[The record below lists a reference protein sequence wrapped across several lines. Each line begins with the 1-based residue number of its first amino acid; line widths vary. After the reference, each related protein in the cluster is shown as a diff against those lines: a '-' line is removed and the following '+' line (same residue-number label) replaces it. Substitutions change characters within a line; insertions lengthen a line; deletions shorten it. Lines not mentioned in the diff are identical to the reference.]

1 MRDFRN
7 IKAWE
12 KSHQLALATYKAMQY
27 FPSDERFG
35 LISQARRAATS
46 IPTNIAEG
54 CGRDSDKELV
64 YFLRV
69 AAGSSSE
76 LEYLF
81 LAANDLGY
89 LKADTYERLNQQVN
103 EEKKMLN
110 GLLKSLQGT
119 QDAGNTNG

>member
-12 KSHQLALATYKAMQY
+12 KSHQLVLATYKATQD

-35 LISQARRAATS
+35 LISQTRRAATS

-54 CGRDSDKELV
+54 CGRDTDKELA

-81 LAANDLGY
+81 LAAKDLDY
-89 LKADTYERLNQQVN
+89 LKTDTFAELNQQVN
-103 EEKKMLN
+103 EVKKMLN
-110 GLLKSLQGT
+110 GFIKSLQSTKG
-119 QDAGNTNG
+119 

>member
-7 IKAWE
+7 VKAWE
-12 KSHQLALATYKAMQY
+12 KSHRLALATYEATRN
-27 FPSDERFG
+27 FPDDERFG
-35 LISQARRAATS
+35 LTSQTRRAATS

-54 CGRDSDKELV
+54 CGRDTDKELA

-81 LAANDLGY
+81 LAAKDLGY
-89 LKADTYERLNQQVN
+89 LPNDTYAALNEQTN
-103 EEKKMLN
+103 EVKKMLN
-110 GLLKSLQGT
+110 GFIKSLR
-119 QDAGNTNG
+119 AENG

>member
-7 IKAWE
+7 IKVWE
-12 KSHQLALATYKAMQY
+12 KSHQLALATYKATKD

-46 IPTNIAEG
+46 VPTNIAEG
-54 CGRDSDKELV
+54 CGRGSDKELA

-69 AAGSSSE
+69 AAGSASE

-81 LAANDLGY
+81 LAANDLGF
-89 LKADTYERLNQQVN
+89 LEADTYAMLNQQVN
-103 EEKKMLN
+103 EVKKMLN
-110 GLLKSLQGT
+110 GFLKGLQGPHKAN
-119 QDAGNTNG
+119 D

>member
-12 KSHQLALATYKAMQY
+12 KSHQLALATYKATQS

-54 CGRDSDKELV
+54 CGRDTDKELA

-81 LAANDLGY
+81 LAAKDLGY
-89 LKADTYERLNQQVN
+89 LKADTYTKLDQQVN
-103 EEKKMLN
+103 KVKKMLN
-110 GLLKSLQGT
+110 GFIKSLQSTKG
-119 QDAGNTNG
+119 

>member
-7 IKAWE
+7 IKAWI
-12 KSHQLALATYKAMQY
+12 KGHQLVLATYKATQD

-35 LISQARRAATS
+35 LISQMRRAATS

-54 CGRDSDKELV
+54 CGRDGDKELA

-89 LKADTYERLNQQVN
+89 QKSDTYEALNQQVI
-103 EEKKMLN
+103 EVKMLN
-110 GLLKSLQGT
+110 GFLKSLRVRKG
-119 QDAGNTNG
+119 

>member
-12 KSHQLALATYKAMQY
+12 KSHQLALATYKATKD

-35 LISQARRAATS
+35 LISQMRRAATS
-46 IPTNIAEG
+46 VPTNIAEG
-54 CGRDSDKELV
+54 CGRDTDKELA

-69 AAGSSSE
+69 AAGSASE

-89 LKADTYERLNQQVN
+89 LKADNYAALNEQVN
-103 EEKKMLN
+103 EVKKMLN
-110 GLLKSLQGT
+110 GFLKSLQGPRK
-119 QDAGNTNG
+119 ANG